1 MTQKSLPKVFIV
13 GESGTTAS
21 ACTTACPAKR
31 TSTFFPFPKTRK
43 RTSTP
48 SFPLP
53 RKPTSCSSAFRM
65 MHPGKSVKATEGT
78 GIRILDTSTAHR
90 TKEDWVYGFP
100 ELSEQQ
106 KDAIAKADKVAVPGC
121 HASGV
126 ISILY
131 PLVKAGVLPIN
142 YPLHCFSLT
151 GYSGG
156 GKSMI
161 KDYEENMR
169 EELKAPRQYG
179 LSQKHKHLPEIM
191 KVCKL
196 CEEPIFSPIVAD
208 YVAGMQ
214 VTIGFHTHFL
224 QLPCGLPGSVDI
236 DDFHEIYKR
245 CYKGSNIVKIS
256 DLTTDETNG
265 LFLNANKDA
274 GKDSLTI
281 YIAGNDDRILVLA
294 SFDNLGKGASGA
306 AIECMNIMLGF
317 PAETGPCPLSKSGSF
332 HKEGV
337 LFIPRKGDL
346 P

>member
-1 MTQKSLPKVFIV
+1 MKAMPKVFIV
-13 GESGTTAS
+13 GESGTTGLRLQDRLSERKDIELLHLPEDKRKDIPTIQAFAKEADLMFLCLPDAAS
-21 ACTTACPAKR
+21 KEVTAA
-31 TSTFFPFPKTRK
+31 
-43 RTSTP
+43 
-48 SFPLP
+48 
-53 RKPTSCSSAFRM
+53 
-65 MHPGKSVKATEGT
+65 VKDIP
-78 GIRILDTSTAHR
+78 IRILDTSTAHR
-90 TKEDWVYGFP
+90 TDDDWVYGFP
-100 ELSEQQ
+100 ELSKDQ
-106 KDAIAKADKVAVPGC
+106 KEAISKADKVAVPGC

-126 ISILY
+126 IAILY
-131 PLVKAGVLPIN
+131 PLIHAGILPIN

-156 GKSMI
+156 GKKMI
-161 KDYEENMR
+161 AQYDEE
-169 EELKAPRQYG
+169 EGDDFKAPRQYG
-179 LSQKHKHLPEIM
+179 LSQNHKHLPEIM

-196 CEEPIFSPIVAD
+196 CKEPIFSPIVAD

-245 CYKGSNIVKIS
+245 CYKGSNIVKFS

-317 PAETGPCPLSKSGSF
+317 PAETGL
-332 HKEGV
+332 V
-337 LFIPRKGDL
+337 L
-346 P
+346 

>member
-1 MTQKSLPKVFIV
+1 MKTLPKVFIV
-13 GESGTTAS
+13 GESGTTGLRLQDRLSERKDIELLHLPEDKRKDIPTIQAFAKEADLMFLCLPDAAS
-21 ACTTACPAKR
+21 KEVVEA
-31 TSTFFPFPKTRK
+31 
-43 RTSTP
+43 
-48 SFPLP
+48 
-53 RKPTSCSSAFRM
+53 
-65 MHPGKSVKATEGT
+65 VKDIP
-78 GIRILDTSTAHR
+78 IRILDTSTAHR
-90 TKEDWVYGFP
+90 TDDDWVYGFP
-100 ELSEQQ
+100 ELSKDQ
-106 KDAIAKADKVAVPGC
+106 KEAISKAQKVAVPGC

-131 PLVKAGVLPIN
+131 PLIHAGILPIN

-156 GKSMI
+156 GKKMI
-161 KDYEENMR
+161 AQYDEE
-169 EELKAPRQYG
+169 EGADFKAPRQYG
-179 LSQKHKHLPEIM
+179 LSQNHKHLPEIM

-317 PAETGPCPLSKSGSF
+317 PAETGL
-332 HKEGV
+332 V
-337 LFIPRKGDL
+337 L
-346 P
+346 

>member
-13 GESGTTAS
+13 GESGTTGLRLHDRLSGRKDIDLLSLPEYKKKDIDTIVSFAKEADIMFLCLPDDAS
-21 ACTTACPAKR
+21 R
-31 TSTFFPFPKTRK
+31 EI
-43 RTSTP
+43 
-48 SFPLP
+48 
-53 RKPTSCSSAFRM
+53 
-65 MHPGKSVKATEGT
+65 VKATEGT

-131 PLVKAGVLPIN
+131 PLVKTGVLPIN

-236 DDFHEIYKR
+236 DDFHEI
-245 CYKGSNIVKIS
+245 
-256 DLTTDETNG
+256 
-265 LFLNANKDA
+265 
-274 GKDSLTI
+274 
-281 YIAGNDDRILVLA
+281 RILVLA

-317 PAETGPCPLSKSGSF
+317 PAETGL
-332 HKEGV
+332 V
-337 LFIPRKGDL
+337 L
-346 P
+346 

>member
-1 MTQKSLPKVFIV
+1 
-13 GESGTTAS
+13 
-21 ACTTACPAKR
+21 
-31 TSTFFPFPKTRK
+31 
-43 RTSTP
+43 
-48 SFPLP
+48 
-53 RKPTSCSSAFRM
+53 
-65 MHPGKSVKATEGT
+65 
-78 GIRILDTSTAHR
+78 
-90 TKEDWVYGFP
+90 
-100 ELSEQQ
+100 
-106 KDAIAKADKVAVPGC
+106 
-121 HASGV
+121 
-126 ISILY
+126 
-131 PLVKAGVLPIN
+131 
-142 YPLHCFSLT
+142 
-151 GYSGG
+151 
-156 GKSMI
+156 
-161 KDYEENMR
+161 MR

-317 PAETGPCPLSKSGSF
+317 PAETDL
-332 HKEGV
+332 V
-337 LFIPRKGDL
+337 L
-346 P
+346 